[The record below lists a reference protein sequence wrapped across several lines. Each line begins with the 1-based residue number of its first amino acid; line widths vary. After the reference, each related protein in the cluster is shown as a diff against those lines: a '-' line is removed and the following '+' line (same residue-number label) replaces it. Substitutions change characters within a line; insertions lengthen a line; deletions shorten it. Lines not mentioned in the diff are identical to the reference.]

1 MRLQALPLL
10 LLLVAVSSFAQ
21 DTNFSTGPQY
31 LVTSENAMFLRSIAT
46 PSLNLSAQTL
56 AGTTEVPS
64 PVEIPAL
71 ASAEN
76 TVYLHDVYWGEHR
89 PEESFVPRLE
99 PPSMAPDQTAW
110 YMNYVANQTAAPSQL
125 LVAESAESSD
135 SSPQL
140 APGPNVIELTGGPLP
155 ANLPTSMFDPGVTGT
170 INVESLPQRGYG
182 VSLGEVAAYWKAH
195 KRHSSHVITEED
207 LRHK

>member
-10 LLLVAVSSFAQ
+10 LPLVVVSSFAQ

-31 LVTSENAMFLRSIAT
+31 LVTTENPMFLRSIAT

-64 PVEIPAL
+64 PIQVPAL
-71 ASAEN
+71 APGEN
-76 TVYLHDVYWGEHR
+76 VVYLHDVYWGEHR

-99 PPSMAPDQTAW
+99 PPGMAPDQTAW
-110 YMNYVANQTAAPSQL
+110 YMSYVANQNVAPSQV
-125 LVAESAESSD
+125 LVAERAESSA

-140 APGPNVIELTGGPLP
+140 SAGADVIELTGGPLP
-155 ANLPTSMFDPGVTGT
+155 ANLPASMFDPGVTGMT
-170 INVESLPQRGYG
+170 NVDSLQQRGYG

-195 KRHSSHVITEED
+195 KRNASHVITDED
-207 LRHK
+207 LRQK